1 MIFYNHDKEILTEFI
16 KYKPRSCF
24 IMTQLRKPIPKKI
37 LKIRNE
43 VSACLSEANINE
55 IDAESLITGRDFL
68 SKIWNQLLSVPMGI
82 AIISEE
88 LTLSTVSNIFYEVGV
103 LNALGKDSII
113 IKTSSY
119 KIPSDFVRT
128 EYVDYGRGFKR
139 KVKSFLNSTLELA
152 DHFDTMAESLE
163 VHPLLSIDYWRRAY
177 LISGNEL
184 YIDKAESLFK
194 KEKFDTQTR
203 FFIHNFIKSKGKTLH
218 NKGS

>member
-128 EYVDYGRGFKR
+128 EYVDYGRGFQR

-203 FFIHNFIKSKGKTLH
+203 FFINNFIKSKGKTLH

>member
-24 IMTQLRKPIPKKI
+24 IMTKLGEPIPENI
-37 LKIRNE
+37 LIIRSE
-43 VSACLSEANINE
+43 VSACLREASINE

-88 LTLSTVSNIFYEVGV
+88 LNQSTISNIFYEVGV

-113 IKTSSY
+113 IKTSSLE
-119 KIPSDFVRT
+119 IPSDFVRT
-128 EYVDYGRGFKR
+128 EYVDYGHGSKR
-139 KVKSFLNSTLELA
+139 KVNNFLNSTLGLA
-152 DHFDTMAESLE
+152 DHFDKMAESLE
-163 VHPLLSIDYWRRAY
+163 VQPLLSIDYWRRAY

-184 YIDKAESLFK
+184 YIDKAEKLFK
-194 KEKFDTQTR
+194 KEKFDSQTR
-203 FFIHNFIKSKGKTLH
+203 FFINNFIKSKGNNTI
-218 NKGS
+218 